1 MAELFNKEALSALDE
16 HNEAEE
22 MARIASPKLKIVLGA
37 MLALVAVAVYW
48 CTFGTINDKVMTQ
61 GVVFPFKELSSVCI
75 PSDGIINRVFVK
87 PGQLV
92 KGEAPLLTVR
102 HTKDTMTTTII
113 APHTGVI
120 LSTLTEGDDVNIQES
135 VAWLLPEDTEA
146 SGREILCYVTFD
158 NLRKLKP
165 GQQVQVTPADLLREN
180 WGYAYG
186 EIVDIEQY
194 PTTKQEIRKRLKLD
208 PLAAFIPDG
217 QAVYEVRVLLA
228 EHNGDLV
235 WSREKSK
242 GLKVGTGTLCNV
254 QIITRREH
262 VWRILVGVVDNAVES
277 ITGK

>member
-37 MLALVAVAVYW
+37 MLAMVAVAVYW
-48 CTFGTINDKVMTQ
+48 CAFGTVNDKVMTQ
-61 GVVFPFKELSSVCI
+61 GIVFPFERVTPVSI
-75 PSDGIINRVFVK
+75 PLGGIVDQVLVK
-87 PGQLV
+87 PGQQV
-92 KGEAPLLTVR
+92 KDKTALLTIL
-102 HTKDTMTTTII
+102 HATDTTTIV
-113 APHTGVI
+113 AAHHGVV
-120 LSTLTEGDDVNIQES
+120 LNTPMEGDEVNAQEP
-135 VAWLLPEDTEA
+135 VVWLLPDDTEA
-146 SGREILCYVTFD
+146 NGREILCYVTFE

-165 GQQVQVTPADLLREN
+165 GQQVQVTPADLQREN

-186 EIVDIEQY
+186 EIVGIEKY

-208 PLAAFIPDG
+208 PLAAFIADG
-217 QAVYEVRVLLA
+217 QAVYEVRVILA
-228 EHNGDLV
+228 ENSGDLV

-254 QIITRREH
+254 QIITAREH
-262 VWRILVGVVDNAVES
+262 VWRVLIGAVDNALES